1 MRKTTLMAEM
11 QNTPD
16 LIRKYFPQA
25 GEAALEKL
33 NRLPGLYREW
43 NQKINVISRKDIQH
57 IHERHILHS
66 LSITRLVSFR
76 DGTKILDVGTGGG
89 FPGIPLAIMFPGVH
103 FHLVDS
109 VGKKIKVVEAIASE
123 LELDNVVAE
132 QARAEKIQNKYDFV
146 VSRAVT
152 NLPTFFH
159 WIRKK
164 ILATNRNAIPNGI
177 LYLKGGD
184 FEDELQNLPWKKD
197 IYTISD
203 YFEEPFFETKKIVHL
218 HQ

>member
-1 MRKTTLMAEM
+1 MAEM
-11 QNTPD
+11 YNTPD
-16 LIRKYFPQA
+16 LIKKYFPQA
-25 GEAALEKL
+25 GETALEKL
-33 NRLPGLYREW
+33 DRLPGLYREW

-66 LSITRLVSFR
+66 LSIARLASFNL
-76 DGTKILDVGTGGG
+76 GTKILDVGTGGG
-89 FPGIPLAIMFPGVH
+89 FPGIPLAIMFPGVQ

-123 LELDNVVAE
+123 LELKNVVAE

-152 NLPTFFH
+152 NLPTFFY
-159 WIRKK
+159 WMRKK

-197 IYTISD
+197 IYAISD
-203 YFEEPFFETKKIVHL
+203 YFEESFFETKKIVHL
-218 HQ
+218 HP